1 MLGPKIVQQN
11 SPFIVDRSIIQD
23 RALLLANGPSPSK
36 DELGRLRA
44 LSTTFIAVDGGA
56 NAAFRHGVTPDII
69 IGDCDSVDE
78 QYLALHP
85 HHRIADQET
94 NDLEKALSYCVEH
107 DIKRV
112 LLAGCLGLR
121 LDHTLTNLTVMA
133 RFSQLI
139 DMVLIDEH
147 QLAFICPIA
156 QEVHIIGNIGDFL
169 SLFPLHAEVG
179 PISLSGVAH
188 PFEHLYMDP
197 MKKVGTLNRIV
208 APNVSLKCLKGLILL
223 ILPRSN

>member
-1 MLGPKIVQQN
+1 MQQN
-11 SPFIVDRSIIQD
+11 SPIIVDKSIIHN

-69 IGDCDSVDE
+69 IGDCDSVNE
-78 QYLALHP
+78 QHLALYP
-85 HHRIADQET
+85 HLRIADQET
-94 NDLEKALSYCVEH
+94 NDLEKAFRYCVEH

-133 RFSQLI
+133 RFSQTI

-147 QLAFICPIA
+147 QIAFICPVEEEI
-156 QEVHIIGNIGDFL
+156 HIKGTIGDYL
-169 SLFPLHAEVG
+169 SLFPLHTEVG
-179 PISLSGVAH
+179 PVSLSGVAY
-188 PFEHLYMDP
+188 PFTDLYLDP
-197 MKKVGTLNRIV
+197 MKKIGTLNRIV
-208 APNVSLKCLKGLILL
+208 DKKVSLTCLKGLLLL
-223 ILPRSN
+223 IMPR